1 MKTIEGVCSREILV
15 QAPCPRLEDLATAE
29 VCRGV
34 RIISYKDFVK
44 ALSLALPRFTNG
56 DSIRLRQAAWHGE
69 RLFWAGERQAC
80 AFAAAIVYARRREL
94 ELKLPAHLERYELE
108 PGALDELEQR
118 YHMLRIPTEAW
129 SEPTFMSLLL
139 DTGLPYA
146 RLALFTPE
154 TSHELSIDLI
164 GAGGRLGLNRLLTP
178 KPASLPVSVLGL
190 EFPNP
195 VGLAA
200 GLDKNGDAIDGFG
213 QLGFGFIEIGTV
225 TPRPQP
231 GNPRP
236 RLFRLPQANAIIN
249 RMGFN
254 NHGVDHLLARVR
266 AAKYRGVLGINI
278 GKNFDTPVERAV
290 DDYLICLDKVYADAS
305 YVTVNVSSP
314 NTPGLRSL
322 QFGDSLKQL
331 LEALRQRQE
340 ALALR
345 HGRRVPLAI
354 KIAPDMTDE
363 ETALVAAALVEA
375 GMDAVIATNT
385 TLGREGVEG
394 LPYARLALFTPETP
408 ECLLLPRNDE
418 RADALGEGLRA
429 AGAADVVKY
438 LKQL

>member
-1 MKTIEGVCSREILV
+1 MSSNSRSNSTFTGRLSALANRLRLGAARSDGRELRERAAALELPFQPLRRPEPSVWWQAGPPLHTLVDLPRGALSGPVQEDKAEAHAVLKRLVRVSHSTLESVDLKTIEGVCSREILV

-139 DTGLPYA
+139 DTGLP
-146 RLALFTPE
+146 
-154 TSHELSIDLI
+154 
-164 GAGGRLGLNRLLTP
+164 
-178 KPASLPVSVLGL
+178 
-190 EFPNP
+190 
-195 VGLAA
+195 
-200 GLDKNGDAIDGFG
+200 
-213 QLGFGFIEIGTV
+213 
-225 TPRPQP
+225 
-231 GNPRP
+231 
-236 RLFRLPQANAIIN
+236 
-249 RMGFN
+249 
-254 NHGVDHLLARVR
+254 
-266 AAKYRGVLGINI
+266 
-278 GKNFDTPVERAV
+278 
-290 DDYLICLDKVYADAS
+290 C
-305 YVTVNVSSP
+305 
-314 NTPGLRSL
+314 
-322 QFGDSLKQL
+322 
-331 LEALRQRQE
+331 
-340 ALALR
+340 
-345 HGRRVPLAI
+345 
-354 KIAPDMTDE
+354 
-363 ETALVAAALVEA
+363 
-375 GMDAVIATNT
+375 
-385 TLGREGVEG
+385 
-394 LPYARLALFTPETP
+394 ARLALFTPETP

>member
-1 MKTIEGVCSREILV
+1 MRRPEPSVWWQAGPPLHTLVDPPRGALSGPVQEDKAEAHAVLKRLVRVSHSTLDSVDLKTIEGVCSREILV

-154 TSHELSIDLI
+154 T
-164 GAGGRLGLNRLLTP
+164 
-178 KPASLPVSVLGL
+178 
-190 EFPNP
+190 
-195 VGLAA
+195 
-200 GLDKNGDAIDGFG
+200 
-213 QLGFGFIEIGTV
+213 
-225 TPRPQP
+225 
-231 GNPRP
+231 
-236 RLFRLPQANAIIN
+236 
-249 RMGFN
+249 
-254 NHGVDHLLARVR
+254 
-266 AAKYRGVLGINI
+266 
-278 GKNFDTPVERAV
+278 
-290 DDYLICLDKVYADAS
+290 
-305 YVTVNVSSP
+305 
-314 NTPGLRSL
+314 
-322 QFGDSLKQL
+322 
-331 LEALRQRQE
+331 
-340 ALALR
+340 
-345 HGRRVPLAI
+345 
-354 KIAPDMTDE
+354 
-363 ETALVAAALVEA
+363 
-375 GMDAVIATNT
+375 
-385 TLGREGVEG
+385 
-394 LPYARLALFTPETP
+394 P

>member
-1 MKTIEGVCSREILV
+1 MSRPNLCFNGRTVAVPSHPFPRRSPSPRSPPSIMSSNSRSNSTFTGRLSALANRLRLGAARSDGRELRERAAALELPFQPLRRPEPSVWWQAGPPLHTLVDLPRGALSGPVQEDKAEAHAALKRLVRVSHSTLESVDLKTIEGVCSREILV

-154 TSHELSIDLI
+154 T
-164 GAGGRLGLNRLLTP
+164 
-178 KPASLPVSVLGL
+178 
-190 EFPNP
+190 
-195 VGLAA
+195 
-200 GLDKNGDAIDGFG
+200 
-213 QLGFGFIEIGTV
+213 
-225 TPRPQP
+225 
-231 GNPRP
+231 
-236 RLFRLPQANAIIN
+236 
-249 RMGFN
+249 
-254 NHGVDHLLARVR
+254 
-266 AAKYRGVLGINI
+266 
-278 GKNFDTPVERAV
+278 
-290 DDYLICLDKVYADAS
+290 
-305 YVTVNVSSP
+305 
-314 NTPGLRSL
+314 
-322 QFGDSLKQL
+322 
-331 LEALRQRQE
+331 
-340 ALALR
+340 
-345 HGRRVPLAI
+345 
-354 KIAPDMTDE
+354 
-363 ETALVAAALVEA
+363 
-375 GMDAVIATNT
+375 
-385 TLGREGVEG
+385 
-394 LPYARLALFTPETP
+394 P